1 METIDERRTHYSEGI
16 NLVGL
21 KAEILSALSSVGSAT
36 TAEEL
41 QQANAAYKK
50 AFSAARSMGY
60 RPHIKQRM
68 AGKFIWIGYL

>member
-1 METIDERRTHYSEGI
+1 MGKIDERRTHYSQGI

-21 KAEILSALSSVGSAT
+21 KAEILSALSAVSGAT

-50 AFSAARSMGY
+50 ALSVARSIGY
-60 RPHIKQRM
+60 RPHIR
-68 AGKFIWIGYL
+68 ATDG